1 MLLKGGMRTSV
12 VGGGWHAK
20 RAEVSP
26 SYCNFVT
33 VVAIVVIGL
42 F

>member
-1 MLLKGGMRTSV
+1 MGGE
-12 VGGGWHAK
+12 GWHAK

-26 SYCNFVT
+26 SYCNVVT